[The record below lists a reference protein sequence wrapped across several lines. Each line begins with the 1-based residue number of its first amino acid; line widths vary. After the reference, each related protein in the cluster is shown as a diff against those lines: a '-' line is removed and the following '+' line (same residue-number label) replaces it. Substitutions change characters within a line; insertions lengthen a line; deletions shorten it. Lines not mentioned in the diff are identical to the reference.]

1 MMLTLKALLTFN
13 PLETS
18 LVPGE
23 KLIKRRRFALH
34 PSRNVLEN
42 KNMHTK

>member
-1 MMLTLKALLTFN
+1 MMLTLKALLTFS

-23 KLIKRRRFALH
+23 KLIKCCQFALF